1 MTYKLGICTTQSP
14 YQTVGTHYW
23 CSSLLGLLMYKSS
36 FLCAGVQ
43 TDDIQSGIVVPS
55 RNLLAVVVEGG
66 ERDCIAFGSTWDA
79 LGLWGAREWEREREQ
94 LHKGFCAAPMP
105 FSLSLQ
111 QVQLPC
117 ARSHKTSNSSSSNT
131 TWRRGGRPQGACYYL
146 CVCVHIKVDSKVMFC
161 FNFLDLSLY
170 DVKYK
175 CLPNIE
181 IYIYILQ
188 VWFLIRNF
196 LGFFLSIL

>member
-1 MTYKLGICTTQSP
+1 
-14 YQTVGTHYW
+14 
-23 CSSLLGLLMYKSS
+23 
-36 FLCAGVQ
+36 
-43 TDDIQSGIVVPS
+43 
-55 RNLLAVVVEGG
+55 
-66 ERDCIAFGSTWDA
+66 
-79 LGLWGAREWEREREQ
+79 
-94 LHKGFCAAPMP
+94 
-105 FSLSLQ
+105 
-111 QVQLPC
+111 
-117 ARSHKTSNSSSSNT
+117 
-131 TWRRGGRPQGACYYL
+131 
-146 CVCVHIKVDSKVMFC
+146 VMFC